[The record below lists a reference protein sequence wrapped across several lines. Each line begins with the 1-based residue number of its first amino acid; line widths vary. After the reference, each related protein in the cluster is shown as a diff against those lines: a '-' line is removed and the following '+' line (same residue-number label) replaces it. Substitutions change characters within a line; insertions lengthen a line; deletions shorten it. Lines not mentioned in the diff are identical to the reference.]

1 MNTIDRV
8 QVSPYGSPPPLML
21 WSADID
27 LIGRAGIDLIVS
39 ELVRNQLVSLPVNK
53 EESKYSR
60 VAAVIPRVFKCYSNT
75 IVKQ

>member
-21 WSADID
+21 WSAGID

-53 EESKYSR
+53 ESKYSR
-60 VAAVIPRVFKCYSNT
+60 VTTVIPRVFKCYSNT